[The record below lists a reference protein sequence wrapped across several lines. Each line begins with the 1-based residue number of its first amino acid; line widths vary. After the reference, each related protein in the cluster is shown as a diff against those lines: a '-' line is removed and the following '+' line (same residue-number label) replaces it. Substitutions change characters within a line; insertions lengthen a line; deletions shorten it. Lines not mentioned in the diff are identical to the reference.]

1 MMAAKIILAIT
12 GASGAIYAREFLAL
26 VDGRAEVHALIS
38 PSGAKVME
46 MELGMRP
53 ADLPGV
59 ERWFAV
65 DDFTAPMASG
75 SARYDAMAVLP
86 CTMGSLGAIAA
97 GLSRNLIHRAA
108 DVMLKE
114 RRPLVLA
121 VRETPFNSTHLR
133 NMALAADS
141 GATICPAMP
150 AFYHQPRTIGDLA
163 RDFAARVAI
172 LMGIDGIPLREW
184 NGETVKGGSS

>member
-1 MMAAKIILAIT
+1 MAKKIILAVT
-12 GASGAIYAREFLAL
+12 GASGAIYAREFLGL
-26 VDGRAEVHALIS
+26 VAGRVEVHALIS
-38 PSGAKVME
+38 ASGVKVLE
-46 MELGMRP
+46 LELGLRP

-59 ERWFAV
+59 GQWFEV

-86 CTMGSLGAIAA
+86 CTMGTLGAVAA

-121 VRETPFNSTHLR
+121 VRETPFNTTHLR

-150 AFYHQPRTIGDLA
+150 AFYHQPRTIDDLA

-172 LMGIDGIPLREW
+172 LMGIEGVALREW
-184 NGETVKGGSS
+184 NGGAATGGRS